1 VAKAVTGVRLPG
13 QKPAEERPNRIRE
26 AAHDLALY
34 GAQLSGIPPPRED
47 APTAAFLATARS
59 AIDVLNEMRRNSS
72 LQASRTNDRASA
84 DQADWKSVHTAVVL
98 SLADLRHKLRAR
110 DTAAATTADDLSD
123 MGDLVAWM
131 IERLDETLEA
141 AGASEFVDDGRL
153 NVSRHHVVGRIPSNA
168 AHLDGT
174 IASSARP
181 GLLVA
186 GEVLSPQQVIVY
198 SDSVKSYSG

>member
-1 VAKAVTGVRLPG
+1 MRLPG
-13 QKPAEERPNRIRE
+13 LKPAEEKASRIRE

-34 GAQLSGIPPPRED
+34 SAQVSGIPPPRDD

-84 DQADWKSVHTAVVL
+84 DQADWKSVRTAVVL

-110 DTAAATTADDLSD
+110 DAAVATAPDDLSD
-123 MGDLVAWM
+123 MGDLVAWV

-141 AGASEFVDDGRL
+141 AGACEFVDDGRL
-153 NVSRHHVVGRIPSNA
+153 NVSRHHAVDRIPSNA
-168 AHLDGT
+168 EHPDGT
-174 IASSARP
+174 IASSVRP

-186 GEVLSPQQVIVY
+186 GEVLTPQQVIVY
-198 SDSVKSYSG
+198 SDSVTSYGG